1 MRTEKVSGTN
11 VCDFGMSEGACIGWS
26 LRPSAAGE
34 AVQWNLG
41 GRCEDEAKKEL
52 VKNGSRHLYLFISQS
67 EGE

>member
-1 MRTEKVSGTN
+1 MN
-11 VCDFGMSEGACIGWS
+11 EGACMGRP

-52 VKNGSRHLYLFISQS
+52 VKNGSRHLYLFISQ
-67 EGE
+67 GEDE